1 MIEISNLSK
10 HFFIGEKRIDVLREL
25 NLSVKKDKI
34 TVILGRSGCGKTTL
48 LRLITGLESISQ
60 GEIKFKEQ
68 AKIGFVFQEPR
79 LMPFLNVY
87 ENIVFPLKKNEIEPE
102 KIGSLI
108 SMIGLSDFKFAAVSQ
123 LSGGMSSRVSLA
135 RVLAYE
141 ANLILMD
148 EPFAALDAFTRA
160 SMQAEILKIKAGKT
174 ILFVTHNIDEA
185 LFLADEIILLEKGGI
200 KSNYDLSNLA
210 RPRDL
215 LSEELIAI
223 KRKILSEIYANK
235 MIIKTKMKQK
245 II

>member
-1 MIEISNLSK
+1 MIEILNLSK
-10 HFFIGEKRIDVLREL
+10 HFFINDKRIDVLKEL
-25 NLSVKKDKI
+25 NLSIKKNKI

-48 LRLITGLESISQ
+48 LRLIAGLEGVSL

-87 ENIVFPLKKNEIEPE
+87 ENIVFALKKHEIDEV
-102 KIGSLI
+102 KIDRLI
-108 SMIGLSDFKFAAVSQ
+108 SMIGLNDFKFAAVSQ

-160 SMQAEILKIKAGKT
+160 SMQAEILKLQAGKT
-174 ILFVTHNIDEA
+174 IIFVTHNVDEA
-185 LFLADEIILLEKGGI
+185 LYLADEIILLEKGGM

-210 RPRDL
+210 KPRDL
-215 LSEELIAI
+215 LCDELINL
-223 KRKILSEIYANK
+223 KRKILSEI
-235 MIIKTKMKQK
+235 
-245 II
+245 

>member
-1 MIEISNLSK
+1 MIEILNLSK
-10 HFFIGEKRIDVLREL
+10 HFFINGKRIDVLKEL
-25 NLSVKKDKI
+25 DLSIKKDKI

-48 LRLITGLESISQ
+48 LRLIAGLEGVSL

-87 ENIVFPLKKNEIEPE
+87 ENIVFALKKHEIDEV
-102 KIGSLI
+102 KIDRLI
-108 SMIGLSDFKFAAVSQ
+108 SMIGLNEFKFAAISQ

-160 SMQAEILKIKAGKT
+160 SMQAEILKLQAGKT
-174 ILFVTHNIDEA
+174 IIFVTHNVDEA
-185 LFLADEIILLEKGGI
+185 LYLADEIILLEKGGM
-200 KSNYDLSNLA
+200 KSSYDLSNLA
-210 RPRDL
+210 KPRDL
-215 LSEELIAI
+215 LCDELINL
-223 KRKILSEIYANK
+223 KRKILSEI
-235 MIIKTKMKQK
+235 
-245 II
+245 

>member
-1 MIEISNLSK
+1 MIEILNLSK
-10 HFFIGEKRIDVLREL
+10 HFFINGKRIDVLKEL
-25 NLSVKKDKI
+25 NLTIKKDNI

-48 LRLITGLESISQ
+48 LRLIAGLEGVSL
-60 GEIKFKEQ
+60 GEIKLKEQ

-87 ENIVFPLKKNEIEPE
+87 ENIVFPLKKYEIDEA
-102 KIGSLI
+102 KIDRLI

-160 SMQAEILKIKAGKT
+160 SMQAEILKLQAGKT
-174 ILFVTHNIDEA
+174 IIFVTHNVDEA
-185 LFLADEIILLEKGGI
+185 LYLADEIILLEKGGM

-210 RPRDL
+210 KPRDL
-215 LSEELIAI
+215 LCNELINL
-223 KRKILSEIYANK
+223 KRKILSEI
-235 MIIKTKMKQK
+235 
-245 II
+245 

>member
-25 NLSVKKDKI
+25 NLSIKKDKI

-48 LRLITGLESISQ
+48 LRLVAGLESISQ
-60 GEIKFKEQ
+60 GEIKFKEK
-68 AKIGFVFQEPR
+68 AKIGFVFQEAR

-87 ENIVFPLKKNEIEPE
+87 ENIVFPLKKQEIEPA
-102 KIGSLI
+102 KIEALI

-200 KSNYDLSNLA
+200 KSNYELSNLA

-223 KRKILSEIYANK
+223 KRKILSEI
-235 MIIKTKMKQK
+235 
-245 II
+245 

>member
-1 MIEISNLSK
+1 MIEILNLSK
-10 HFFIGEKRIDVLREL
+10 HFFINDKRIDVLKEL
-25 NLSVKKDKI
+25 NLTIKKDKI

-48 LRLITGLESISQ
+48 LRLIAGLESVSL

-87 ENIVFPLKKNEIEPE
+87 ENVVFPLKKYEIDEA
-102 KIGSLI
+102 KIDRLI
-108 SMIGLSDFKFAAVSQ
+108 SMIGLSDFKFTAVSQ

-160 SMQAEILKIKAGKT
+160 SMQAEILKLQAGKT
-174 ILFVTHNIDEA
+174 IIFVTHNVDEA
-185 LFLADEIILLEKGGI
+185 LYLADEIILLEKGGM
-200 KSNYDLSNLA
+200 KSSYDLSNLA
-210 RPRDL
+210 KPRDL
-215 LSEELIAI
+215 LCDELINL
-223 KRKILSEIYANK
+223 KRKILS
-235 MIIKTKMKQK
+235 K
-245 II
+245 I

>member
-1 MIEISNLSK
+1 MIEILNLSK
-10 HFFIGEKRIDVLREL
+10 HFFINGKRIDVLKEL
-25 NLSVKKDKI
+25 NLSIKKDKT

-48 LRLITGLESISQ
+48 LRLIAGLESVSL
-60 GEIKFKEQ
+60 GEINFKEQ

-87 ENIVFPLKKNEIEPE
+87 ENIVFVLKKHEIDKA
-102 KIGSLI
+102 KIDRLI
-108 SMIGLSDFKFAAVSQ
+108 SMIGLSEFKFAAVSQ

-160 SMQAEILKIKAGKT
+160 SMQAEILKIQADKT

-210 RPRDL
+210 KPRDL
-215 LSEELIAI
+215 LCNELINL
-223 KRKILSEIYANK
+223 KRKILSEI
-235 MIIKTKMKQK
+235 
-245 II
+245 

>member
-25 NLSVKKDKI
+25 NLSIKKDKI

-48 LRLITGLESISQ
+48 LRLIAGLESVSL

-68 AKIGFVFQEPR
+68 AKIGFVFQEAR

-87 ENIVFPLKKNEIEPE
+87 ENIVFPLKKHEIEVE
-102 KIGSLI
+102 KIDSLI

-160 SMQAEILKIKAGKT
+160 SMQAEILKIQAGKT

-200 KSNYDLSNLA
+200 KSSYELSNLA

-215 LSEELIAI
+215 LSGELIAI
-223 KRKILSEIYANK
+223 KRKILSEI
-235 MIIKTKMKQK
+235 
-245 II
+245 

>member
-48 LRLITGLESISQ
+48 LRLVAGLESISQ
-60 GEIKFKEQ
+60 GEIKFKEK
-68 AKIGFVFQEPR
+68 AKIGFVFQEAR

-87 ENIVFPLKKNEIEPE
+87 ENIVFPLKKQEIEPA
-102 KIGSLI
+102 KIEALI

-174 ILFVTHNIDEA
+174 IIFVTHNIDEA

-200 KSNYDLSNLA
+200 KSSYELSNLA

-223 KRKILSEIYANK
+223 KRKILSEI
-235 MIIKTKMKQK
+235 
-245 II
+245 

>member
-1 MIEISNLSK
+1 MIEILNLSK

-25 NLSVKKDKI
+25 NLSIKKDKI

-48 LRLITGLESISQ
+48 LRLIAGLEGVSL

-87 ENIVFPLKKNEIEPE
+87 ENIVFPLKKQEIEPA
-102 KIGSLI
+102 KIDAFI

-200 KSNYDLSNLA
+200 KSNYELSNLA

-223 KRKILSEIYANK
+223 KRKILSEI
-235 MIIKTKMKQK
+235 
-245 II
+245 

>member
-1 MIEISNLSK
+1 MIEILNLSK
-10 HFFIGEKRIDVLREL
+10 HFFINDKRIDVLKEL
-25 NLSVKKDKI
+25 NLSIKKNKI

-48 LRLITGLESISQ
+48 LRLIAGLEGVSL

-87 ENIVFPLKKNEIEPE
+87 ENIVFALKKHEIDEV
-102 KIGSLI
+102 KIDRLI

-160 SMQAEILKIKAGKT
+160 SMQAEILKLQAGKT
-174 ILFVTHNIDEA
+174 IIFVTHNVDEA
-185 LFLADEIILLEKGGI
+185 LYLADEIILLEKGGM
-200 KSNYDLSNLA
+200 KSSYDLSNLA
-210 RPRDL
+210 KPRDL
-215 LSEELIAI
+215 LCDELINL
-223 KRKILSEIYANK
+223 KRKILSEI
-235 MIIKTKMKQK
+235 
-245 II
+245 

>member
-25 NLSVKKDKI
+25 SLNIKKDKI

-48 LRLITGLESISQ
+48 LRLVAGLESISQ
-60 GEIKFKEQ
+60 GEIKFKEK
-68 AKIGFVFQEPR
+68 AKIGFVFQEAR

-87 ENIVFPLKKNEIEPE
+87 ENIVFPLKKQEIEPA
-102 KIGSLI
+102 KIEALI

-160 SMQAEILKIKAGKT
+160 SMQAEILKIQADKT

-200 KSNYDLSNLA
+200 KSNYELSNLA
-210 RPRDL
+210 KPRDL

-223 KRKILSEIYANK
+223 KRKILSEI
-235 MIIKTKMKQK
+235 
-245 II
+245 

>member
-48 LRLITGLESISQ
+48 LRLVAGLESISQ
-60 GEIKFKEQ
+60 GEIKFKEK
-68 AKIGFVFQEPR
+68 AKIGFVFQEAR

-87 ENIVFPLKKNEIEPE
+87 ENIVFPLKKQEIEPA
-102 KIGSLI
+102 KIEALI

-174 ILFVTHNIDEA
+174 IIFVTHNIDEA
-185 LFLADEIILLEKGGI
+185 LFLADAIILLEKGGI
-200 KSNYDLSNLA
+200 KSNYELSNLA
-210 RPRDL
+210 KPRDL

-223 KRKILSEIYANK
+223 KRKILSEI
-235 MIIKTKMKQK
+235 
-245 II
+245 

>member
-25 NLSVKKDKI
+25 NLSIKKDKI

-48 LRLITGLESISQ
+48 LRLVAGLESISQ

-68 AKIGFVFQEPR
+68 AKIGFVFQEAR

-87 ENIVFPLKKNEIEPE
+87 ENIVFPLKKQEIEPA
-102 KIGSLI
+102 KIDALI

-160 SMQAEILKIKAGKT
+160 SMQAEILKIQAGKT
-174 ILFVTHNIDEA
+174 IIFVTHNIDEA

-215 LSEELIAI
+215 LSDELIAI
-223 KRKILSEIYANK
+223 KRKIVSEI
-235 MIIKTKMKQK
+235 
-245 II
+245 

>member
-1 MIEISNLSK
+1 MRNDRNFKFIQAFFYRRKADRRFKRAKLK
-10 HFFIGEKRIDVLREL
+10 H
-25 NLSVKKDKI
+25 KKDKI

-48 LRLITGLESISQ
+48 LRLIAGLESVSQ

-87 ENIVFPLKKNEIEPE
+87 ENIVFALKKQDIEAE

-160 SMQAEILKIKAGKT
+160 SMQAEILKIQADKT

-223 KRKILSEIYANK
+223 KRKILSEI
-235 MIIKTKMKQK
+235 
-245 II
+245 

>member
-1 MIEISNLSK
+1 MIEILNLSK
-10 HFFIGEKRIDVLREL
+10 HFFINGKRIDVLKEL
-25 NLSVKKDKI
+25 NLSIKKDKI

-48 LRLITGLESISQ
+48 LRLIAGLEGVSL

-87 ENIVFPLKKNEIEPE
+87 ENIVFALKKNEIDEA
-102 KIGSLI
+102 KIDRLI
-108 SMIGLSDFKFAAVSQ
+108 SMIGLNDFKFAAISQ

-160 SMQAEILKIKAGKT
+160 SMQAEILKLQAGKT
-174 ILFVTHNIDEA
+174 IIFVTHNVDEA
-185 LFLADEIILLEKGGI
+185 LYLADEIILLEKGGM
-200 KSNYDLSNLA
+200 KSSYDLSNLA
-210 RPRDL
+210 KPRDL
-215 LSEELIAI
+215 LCDELINL
-223 KRKILSEIYANK
+223 KRKILSEI
-235 MIIKTKMKQK
+235 
-245 II
+245 

>member
-10 HFFIGEKRIDVLREL
+10 HFYIGEKRIDVLREL
-25 NLSVKKDKI
+25 NLNIKKDKI

-48 LRLITGLESISQ
+48 LRLITGLESVSL

-68 AKIGFVFQEPR
+68 AKIGFVFQEAR

-87 ENIVFPLKKNEIEPE
+87 ENIVFPLKKHEIEPA
-102 KIGSLI
+102 KIDSLI

-185 LFLADEIILLEKGGI
+185 LFLADDIILLEKGGI

-215 LSEELIAI
+215 LIGELIAV
-223 KRKILSEIYANK
+223 KRKILSEI
-235 MIIKTKMKQK
+235 
-245 II
+245 

>member
-10 HFFIGEKRIDVLREL
+10 HFYIGENRIDVLREL

-48 LRLITGLESISQ
+48 LRLIAGLESVSL

-68 AKIGFVFQEPR
+68 AKIGFVFQEAR

-87 ENIVFPLKKNEIEPE
+87 ENIVFALKKHEIEPA
-102 KIGSLI
+102 KIDSLI

-135 RVLAYE
+135 RVLAYK

-160 SMQAEILKIKAGKT
+160 SMQAEILKIQAGKT

-215 LSEELIAI
+215 ISGELIAV
-223 KRKILSEIYANK
+223 KRKILSEI
-235 MIIKTKMKQK
+235 
-245 II
+245 

>member
-10 HFFIGEKRIDVLREL
+10 HFYIGEKRIDVLREL
-25 NLSVKKDKI
+25 SLSIKKDKI

-48 LRLITGLESISQ
+48 LRLIAGLEGVSL

-87 ENIVFPLKKNEIEPE
+87 ENIVFALKKYEIDEV
-102 KIGSLI
+102 KIDRLI
-108 SMIGLSDFKFAAVSQ
+108 LMIGLSDFKFAAVSQ

-160 SMQAEILKIKAGKT
+160 SMQAEILKLQAGKT
-174 ILFVTHNIDEA
+174 IIFVTHNVDEA
-185 LFLADEIILLEKGGI
+185 LYLADEIILLEKGGM
-200 KSNYDLSNLA
+200 KSSYDLSNLA
-210 RPRDL
+210 KPRDL
-215 LSEELIAI
+215 LCDELINL
-223 KRKILSEIYANK
+223 KRKILSEI
-235 MIIKTKMKQK
+235 
-245 II
+245 

>member
-10 HFFIGEKRIDVLREL
+10 HFFIHGKKIEVLKEL

-48 LRLITGLESISQ
+48 LRLIAGLESLSL
-60 GEIKFKEQ
+60 GEIKFKEP
-68 AKIGFVFQEPR
+68 AKIGFVFQEAR

-87 ENIVFPLKKNEIEPE
+87 ENIVFALKKHEIEPA
-102 KIGSLI
+102 KIDSLI

-135 RVLAYE
+135 RVLAYK

-215 LSEELIAI
+215 LSDELIAV
-223 KRKILSEIYANK
+223 KRKILSEI
-235 MIIKTKMKQK
+235 
-245 II
+245 

>member
-10 HFFIGEKRIDVLREL
+10 HFFIHSKKIEVLKEL

-48 LRLITGLESISQ
+48 LRLIAGLESVSL
-60 GEIKFKEQ
+60 GEIKFKEP
-68 AKIGFVFQEPR
+68 AKIGFVFQEAR

-87 ENIVFPLKKNEIEPE
+87 ENIVFALKKQEIEAT
-102 KIGSLI
+102 KIDSLI

-123 LSGGMSSRVSLA
+123 LSGGMNSRVSLA
-135 RVLAYE
+135 RVLAYK

-215 LSEELIAI
+215 LSGELIAI
-223 KRKILSEIYANK
+223 KRKILSEI
-235 MIIKTKMKQK
+235 
-245 II
+245 

>member
-1 MIEISNLSK
+1 MIEILNLSK
-10 HFFIGEKRIDVLREL
+10 YFFINGKRIDVLKEL
-25 NLSVKKDKI
+25 NLSIKKDKI

-48 LRLITGLESISQ
+48 LRLIAGLESVSL

-87 ENIVFPLKKNEIEPE
+87 ENIVFALKKHEIDEV
-102 KIGSLI
+102 KIDRLI
-108 SMIGLSDFKFAAVSQ
+108 SMIGLSEFKFAAVSQ

-160 SMQAEILKIKAGKT
+160 SMQAEILKLQAGKT
-174 ILFVTHNIDEA
+174 IIFVTHNVDEA
-185 LFLADEIILLEKGGI
+185 LYLADEIILLEKGGM

-210 RPRDL
+210 KPRDL
-215 LSEELIAI
+215 LCDELINL
-223 KRKILSEIYANK
+223 KRKILSEI
-235 MIIKTKMKQK
+235 
-245 II
+245 

>member
-10 HFFIGEKRIDVLREL
+10 DFFIGEKRIDVLREL
-25 NLSVKKDKI
+25 SLNIKKDKI

-48 LRLITGLESISQ
+48 LRLIAGLESVSQ

-68 AKIGFVFQEPR
+68 AKIGFVFQEPC

-87 ENIVFPLKKNEIEPE
+87 ENIVFPLKKHEIEAT
-102 KIGSLI
+102 KIDSLI

-160 SMQAEILKIKAGKT
+160 SMQAEILKIQAGKT

-200 KSNYDLSNLA
+200 KSNYELSNLT

-215 LSEELIAI
+215 LSEELIVI
-223 KRKILSEIYANK
+223 KRKILSEI
-235 MIIKTKMKQK
+235 
-245 II
+245 

>member
-10 HFFIGEKRIDVLREL
+10 HFFIGERRIDVLREL
-25 NLSVKKDKI
+25 NLSIKKDKI

-48 LRLITGLESISQ
+48 LRLIAGLESVSQ

-68 AKIGFVFQEPR
+68 AKIGFVFQEAR

-87 ENIVFPLKKNEIEPE
+87 ENIVFVLKKQEIEAE
-102 KIGSLI
+102 KIDSLI
-108 SMIGLSDFKFAAVSQ
+108 SMIGLNDFKFAAVSQ

-160 SMQAEILKIKAGKT
+160 SMQSEILKIQAGKT

-185 LFLADEIILLEKGGI
+185 LFLADEIILLERGGI

-223 KRKILSEIYANK
+223 KRKILSEI
-235 MIIKTKMKQK
+235 
-245 II
+245 

>member
-25 NLSVKKDKI
+25 NLSIKKDKI

-48 LRLITGLESISQ
+48 LRLIAGLESVSQ

-68 AKIGFVFQEPR
+68 AKIGFVFQEAR

-87 ENIVFPLKKNEIEPE
+87 ENIVFVLKKQEIEAE
-102 KIGSLI
+102 KIDSLI
-108 SMIGLSDFKFAAVSQ
+108 SMIGLNDFKFAAVSQ

-160 SMQAEILKIKAGKT
+160 SMQAEILKIQAGKT

-200 KSNYDLSNLA
+200 KSSYELSNLA

-215 LSEELIAI
+215 LSGELIAI
-223 KRKILSEIYANK
+223 KRKILSEI
-235 MIIKTKMKQK
+235 
-245 II
+245 

>member
-1 MIEISNLSK
+1 MIEILNLSK
-10 HFFIGEKRIDVLREL
+10 LFFINGKRIDVLKEL
-25 NLSVKKDKI
+25 NLSIKKDKI

-48 LRLITGLESISQ
+48 LRLIAGLEGVSL

-87 ENIVFPLKKNEIEPE
+87 ENIVFALKKYEIDEAN
-102 KIGSLI
+102 IDRLI
-108 SMIGLSDFKFAAVSQ
+108 SMIGLSNFKFAAVSQ

-160 SMQAEILKIKAGKT
+160 SMQAEILKLQTGKT
-174 ILFVTHNIDEA
+174 IIFVTHNVDEA
-185 LFLADEIILLEKGGI
+185 LYLADEIILLEKGGM
-200 KSNYDLSNLA
+200 KSSYDLSNLTK
-210 RPRDL
+210 PRDL
-215 LSEELIAI
+215 LCDELINL
-223 KRKILSEIYANK
+223 KRKILSEI
-235 MIIKTKMKQK
+235 
-245 II
+245 

>member
-10 HFFIGEKRIDVLREL
+10 HFYIGEKRIDVLREL
-25 NLSVKKDKI
+25 NLSIKKDKI

-48 LRLITGLESISQ
+48 LRLIAGLESVSL
-60 GEIKFKEQ
+60 GEIKFKEP
-68 AKIGFVFQEPR
+68 AKIGFVFQEAR

-87 ENIVFPLKKNEIEPE
+87 ENIVFALKKQEIEPT
-102 KIGSLI
+102 KIDGLI
-108 SMIGLSDFKFAAVSQ
+108 SMMGLSDFKFAAVSQ
-123 LSGGMSSRVSLA
+123 LSGGMSSRVSLV
-135 RVLAYE
+135 RVLVYE

-160 SMQAEILKIKAGKT
+160 SMQAEILKIQAGKT

-215 LSEELIAI
+215 LCGELIAI
-223 KRKILSEIYANK
+223 KRKILSEI
-235 MIIKTKMKQK
+235 
-245 II
+245 

>member
-1 MIEISNLSK
+1 MIEILNLSK
-10 HFFIGEKRIDVLREL
+10 LFFINGKRIDVLKEL
-25 NLSVKKDKI
+25 NLSIKKDKI

-48 LRLITGLESISQ
+48 LRLIAGLEGVSL

-87 ENIVFPLKKNEIEPE
+87 ENIVFALKKYEIDEAN
-102 KIGSLI
+102 IDRLI
-108 SMIGLSDFKFAAVSQ
+108 SMIGLSNFKFAAVSQ

-160 SMQAEILKIKAGKT
+160 SMQAEILKLQASKT
-174 ILFVTHNIDEA
+174 IIFVTHNVDEA
-185 LFLADEIILLEKGGI
+185 LFLADEIILLEKGGM
-200 KSNYDLSNLA
+200 KSSYDLSNLA
-210 RPRDL
+210 KPRDL
-215 LSEELIAI
+215 LCDELINL
-223 KRKILSEIYANK
+223 KRKILSEI
-235 MIIKTKMKQK
+235 
-245 II
+245 

>member
-10 HFFIGEKRIDVLREL
+10 HFFIHSKKIEVLKEL
-25 NLSVKKDKI
+25 NLSVKKDKL

-48 LRLITGLESISQ
+48 LRLIAGLESVSL

-68 AKIGFVFQEPR
+68 ARIGFVFQEAR

-87 ENIVFPLKKNEIEPE
+87 ENIVFALKKHEIEPA
-102 KIGSLI
+102 KIDSLI

-185 LFLADEIILLEKGGI
+185 LFLADDIILLEKGGI

-215 LSEELIAI
+215 LSGELIAV
-223 KRKILSEIYANK
+223 KRKILSEI
-235 MIIKTKMKQK
+235 
-245 II
+245 

>member
-48 LRLITGLESISQ
+48 LRLVAGLESISQ

-87 ENIVFPLKKNEIEPE
+87 ENIVFPLKKQEIEPA
-102 KIGSLI
+102 KIDALI

-141 ANLILMD
+141 TNLILMD

-160 SMQAEILKIKAGKT
+160 SMQAEILKIQAGKT
-174 ILFVTHNIDEA
+174 IIFVTHNIDEA

-223 KRKILSEIYANK
+223 KRKILSEI
-235 MIIKTKMKQK
+235 
-245 II
+245 

>member
-1 MIEISNLSK
+1 MIEILNLSK
-10 HFFIGEKRIDVLREL
+10 HFFIHDKRIDVLKEL
-25 NLSVKKDKI
+25 NLTIKKDKI

-48 LRLITGLESISQ
+48 LRLIAGLEGVSL
-60 GEIKFKEQ
+60 GEINFKEQ

-87 ENIVFPLKKNEIEPE
+87 ENIVFALKKHEIDEV
-102 KIGSLI
+102 KIDRLI

-148 EPFAALDAFTRA
+148 EPFAALDAFMRV
-160 SMQAEILKIKAGKT
+160 SMQAEILKLQTGKT
-174 ILFVTHNIDEA
+174 IIFVTHNVDEA
-185 LFLADEIILLEKGGI
+185 LYLADEIILLEKGGM

-210 RPRDL
+210 KPRDL
-215 LSEELIAI
+215 LCDELINL
-223 KRKILSEIYANK
+223 KRKILSEI
-235 MIIKTKMKQK
+235 
-245 II
+245 

>member
-25 NLSVKKDKI
+25 NLNIKKDKI

-48 LRLITGLESISQ
+48 LRLVAGLESVRL
-60 GEIKFKEQ
+60 GEIKFKEP

-87 ENIVFPLKKNEIEPE
+87 ENIVFPLKKQEIEPA
-102 KIGSLI
+102 KIDALI
-108 SMIGLSDFKFAAVSQ
+108 SMIGLSDFKFATVSQ

-135 RVLAYE
+135 RVLACE

-174 ILFVTHNIDEA
+174 IIFVTHNIDEA

-223 KRKILSEIYANK
+223 KRKILSEI
-235 MIIKTKMKQK
+235 
-245 II
+245 

>member
-10 HFFIGEKRIDVLREL
+10 HFFIHGKKIEVLKEL

-48 LRLITGLESISQ
+48 LRLIAGLESLSL
-60 GEIKFKEQ
+60 GEIKFKEP
-68 AKIGFVFQEPR
+68 AKIGFVFQEAR

-87 ENIVFPLKKNEIEPE
+87 ENIVFALKKQEIEPA
-102 KIGSLI
+102 KIDSLI

-135 RVLAYE
+135 RVLAYK

-160 SMQAEILKIKAGKT
+160 SMQAEILKIQAGKT

-215 LSEELIAI
+215 LSGELIAI
-223 KRKILSEIYANK
+223 KRKILSEI
-235 MIIKTKMKQK
+235 
-245 II
+245 

>member
-25 NLSVKKDKI
+25 NLSIKKDKI

-48 LRLITGLESISQ
+48 LRLIAGLESVSL

-87 ENIVFPLKKNEIEPE
+87 ENIVFPLKKQEIEPA
-102 KIGSLI
+102 KIDAFI
-108 SMIGLSDFKFAAVSQ
+108 SMIGLGDFKFATVSQ

-160 SMQAEILKIKAGKT
+160 SMQAEILKIQAGKT

-200 KSNYDLSNLA
+200 KSNYELSNLA

-215 LSEELIAI
+215 LSDELIAI
-223 KRKILSEIYANK
+223 KRKILSEI
-235 MIIKTKMKQK
+235 
-245 II
+245 

>member
-25 NLSVKKDKI
+25 SLNIKKDKI

-48 LRLITGLESISQ
+48 LRLIAGLESVSQ

-68 AKIGFVFQEPR
+68 AKIGFVFQEAR

-87 ENIVFPLKKNEIEPE
+87 ENIVFPLKKHEIEVE
-102 KIGSLI
+102 KIDSLI

-160 SMQAEILKIKAGKT
+160 SMQAEILKIQAGKT

-200 KSNYDLSNLA
+200 KSSYELSNLA

-215 LSEELIAI
+215 LSDELIAI
-223 KRKILSEIYANK
+223 KRKILSEI
-235 MIIKTKMKQK
+235 
-245 II
+245 

>member
-10 HFFIGEKRIDVLREL
+10 HFFIHSKKIEVLKEL

-48 LRLITGLESISQ
+48 LRLIAGLESVSL

-68 AKIGFVFQEPR
+68 ARIGFVFQEAR

-87 ENIVFPLKKNEIEPE
+87 ENIVFALKKHEIEPA
-102 KIGSLI
+102 KIDSLI

-185 LFLADEIILLEKGGI
+185 LFLADDIILLEKGGI

-215 LSEELIAI
+215 LSGELIAV
-223 KRKILSEIYANK
+223 KRKILSEI
-235 MIIKTKMKQK
+235 
-245 II
+245 

>member
-48 LRLITGLESISQ
+48 LRLVAGLESVSL

-68 AKIGFVFQEPR
+68 AKIGFVFQEAR

-87 ENIVFPLKKNEIEPE
+87 ENIVFAIKKQEIEPA
-102 KIGSLI
+102 KIEALI

-123 LSGGMSSRVSLA
+123 LSGGMSSRISLA

-160 SMQAEILKIKAGKT
+160 SMQAEILKIQADKT

-200 KSNYDLSNLA
+200 KSNYELSNLA

-223 KRKILSEIYANK
+223 KRKILSEI
-235 MIIKTKMKQK
+235 
-245 II
+245 